1 MSVWRRLRS
10 AALCRASLR
19 CGGARGA
26 VYAGRKLARS
36 SQDGWRMA
44 HYLEGKTT
52 VDTNELSPKEATQ
65 MSYDVK
71 YIGMDVHK
79 EAIVIAVL
87 NGTGKMI
94 METILETKASS
105 ILQFIHGLR
114 GELHVTWEE
123 GTWAAWLYDLLQ
135 PQVPHIVVC
144 NPRRNALLKEG
155 SKNDKVDAQKLADL
169 LRTGMLRPVYHGEN
183 GLRTLREL
191 ARSYQTI
198 SKDLTRVMNRMKAL
212 YRGWGIPCA
221 GTQVYAARSRE
232 EWLSKLPQVGVRRRA
247 ELLYQQ
253 LDGLQALR
261 REVRPEFLAEGRKHK
276 AAKLLRQIP
285 CIGPIRAAR
294 LIALMQTP
302 QRFRSKRQ
310 LWTYSGLGI
319 ETHDSAQYRFVG
331 GQVQRSKKPQQI
343 RGLNQNHNHEMKEI
357 FKSTATRASYR
368 GPFHDFYTAL
378 LAKGM
383 RPEMARLTLARKIAA
398 ITLTLWKKE
407 ERFDVEQLKTQAA

>member
-1 MSVWRRLRS
+1 
-10 AALCRASLR
+10 
-19 CGGARGA
+19 
-26 VYAGRKLARS
+26 
-36 SQDGWRMA
+36 MA

-155 SKNDKVDAQKLADL
+155 SKSDKVDAQKLADL

-319 ETHDSAQYRFVG
+319 ETHDSAQYRFVS
-331 GQVQRSKKPQQI
+331 GQLQRSRKPQQL
-343 RGLNQNHNHEMKEI
+343 RGLNRNHNHEMKEI
-357 FKSTATRASYR
+357 FKSAATRASCSR
-368 GPFHDFYTAL
+368 GPFHDFYTGL

>member
-1 MSVWRRLRS
+1 
-10 AALCRASLR
+10 
-19 CGGARGA
+19 
-26 VYAGRKLARS
+26 
-36 SQDGWRMA
+36 MA
-44 HYLEGKTT
+44 IYLEGKAN

-65 MSYDVK
+65 MSHEVK

-79 EAIVIAVL
+79 ETIVIAVL
-87 NGTGKMI
+87 NGSGKLI
-94 METILETKASS
+94 METIVETKASS
-105 ILQFIHGLR
+105 ILEFLHGLR

-135 PQVPHIVVC
+135 PQVQEVLVC

-155 SKNDKVDAQKLADL
+155 SKSDKVDARKLAEL

-198 SKDLTRVMNRMKAL
+198 SKDLTRVMNRLKAR
-212 YRGWGIPCA
+212 YRGGGIPCA
-221 GTQVYAARSRE
+221 GPQVYAPRYGE
-232 EWLSKLPQVGVRRRA
+232 QWLNKIPQAGVRRRA

-261 REVRPEFLAEGRKHK
+261 RKVRPEFLAESRKQK

-285 CIGPIRAAR
+285 CFGPIRAAR

-302 QRFRSKRQ
+302 HRFRSKRQ

-319 ETHDSAQYRFVG
+319 ETHDSAQFRFVS
-331 GQVQRSKKPQQI
+331 GQLQRSKKPQQL
-343 RGLNQNHNHEMKEI
+343 RALNQNHNHELKEI
-357 FKSTATRASYR
+357 FKGAATRASCGT
-368 GPFHDFYTAL
+368 GPFHDFYAAL

-383 RPEMARLTLARKIAA
+383 KPEMARLTPARKIAA
-398 ITLTLWKKE
+398 ITLTLWKKGG
-407 ERFDVEQLKTQAA
+407 RFDAEQLKPQAA